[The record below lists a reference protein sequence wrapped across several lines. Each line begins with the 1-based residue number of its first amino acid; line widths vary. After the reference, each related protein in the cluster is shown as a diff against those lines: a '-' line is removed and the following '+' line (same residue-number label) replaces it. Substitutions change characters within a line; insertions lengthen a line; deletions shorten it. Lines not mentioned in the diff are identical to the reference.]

1 MGHHR
6 TFQHPVLRL
15 LNIQEDE
22 EITRVSRLSMK
33 SHRKKLVLRSL
44 LEFWKLSPYAS
55 R

>member
-6 TFQHPVLRL
+6 TFQCPVLRL

-22 EITRVSRLSMK
+22 ELTRVSRFRMK
-33 SHRKKLVLRSL
+33 SHRKKLVLRSP